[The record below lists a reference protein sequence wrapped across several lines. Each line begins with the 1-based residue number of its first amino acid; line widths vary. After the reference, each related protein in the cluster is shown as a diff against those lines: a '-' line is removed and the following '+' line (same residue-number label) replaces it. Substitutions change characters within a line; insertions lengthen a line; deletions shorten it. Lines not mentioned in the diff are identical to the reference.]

1 MSLARVTIVPRET
14 FAKTSA
20 VITFTT
26 TRAITSFGISI
37 TTKSIV
43 GRWAFNQG
51 AIWASETIITFAT
64 ITVFCIPCTIVF
76 SSYIF
81 IYIKWDVV
89 LCEFLQARLTTYTS
103 SLLFIILFAICF
115 IILIYTHSLTP
126 WIVIQTKSTVYSYYF
141 NYS

>member
-1 MSLARVTIVPRET
+1 MSLASVTVVSRET
-14 FAKTSA
+14 FAKTRA

-37 TTKSIV
+37 ATKSIV

-81 IYIKWDVV
+81 IYIKWNVV
-89 LCEFLQARLTTYTS
+89 LCEFLQALANTVALQSFGHALRLQPS
-103 SLLFIILFAICF
+103 PLKPGKHLPVIFR
-115 IILIYTHSLTP
+115 IYTLLDKE
-126 WIVIQTKSTVYSYYF
+126 I
-141 NYS
+141 